1 MTPFPPAFLSC
12 LSQAAFDAAPA
23 LAQPLALVQ
32 SMLTAETETVGG
44 DSLDAGDDEDEEL
57 ILRIPLELCVPS
69 NITLYNLKRVVS
81 AKLAEAKLEPRQD
94 PMSMFLGL
102 NGQVCADPVAC
113 PLRMLVP
120 GSVVSLVAD
129 LPEAHEVSRLGLC
142 LNAFQLMQVQWSGFP
157 TSRPTGSMVSPLNAL
172 GFPRKL
178 LPDDVMA
185 KRRQELYKTQ
195 LCTNFTGPSG
205 YCSFGERCH
214 FAHGKAELRVYGKP
228 EVNADARAPH
238 KDEEESKA
246 SKGAQW
252 NSKDTEWKSNR
263 TGWNWSDK
271 PNGRNW
277 ESWDGDNDKWKYD
290 NSDWKWK
297 DWNDWSTW
305 DRESGRSAWRSDWSE
320 WRSEPEAIRR
330 RSSSRRSRSPEA
342 SGLVLRAVR
351 RSRSRRSRRR
361 PRRDEGNERGREMRR
376 RRSRSRG
383 SGRR

>member
-1 MTPFPPAFLSC
+1 
-12 LSQAAFDAAPA
+12 
-23 LAQPLALVQ
+23 
-32 SMLTAETETVGG
+32 MLTAETETVGG
-44 DSLDAGDDEDEEL
+44 DSLDAGHDEDEEL

-129 LPEAHEVSRLGLC
+129 LPEAHQVSRLGLC

-157 TSRPTGSMVSPLNAL
+157 ASRPTGSMVSPQKAL
-172 GFPRKL
+172 SLSSLPRKL

-228 EVNADARAPH
+228 EVNADAHAPH
-238 KDEEESKA
+238 KDEEDSNA
-246 SKGAQW
+246 SKDAQW
-252 NSKDTEWKSNR
+252 NSKDTEWKSNS
-263 TGWNWSDK
+263 TEWNWSDK

-277 ESWDGDNDKWKYD
+277 ETWDSDNDKWKYD
-290 NSDWKWK
+290 NSDWKW
-297 DWNDWSTW
+297 NDWSTW
-305 DRESGRSAWRSDWSE
+305 DRESGWSDWRSDWSE
-320 WRSEPEAIRR
+320 WRSEPEAIR

-383 SGRR
+383 SGRRWWTLVLKLLWDVWEGHWVRDS

>member
-12 LSQAAFDAAPA
+12 LAQAAFDAAPA
-23 LAQPLALVQ
+23 LAQPLVLVQ

-44 DSLDAGDDEDEEL
+44 DSLDAGHDEDEEL

-129 LPEAHEVSRLGLC
+129 LPEAHQVSRLGLC

-157 TSRPTGSMVSPLNAL
+157 ASRPTGSMVSPPNAL
-172 GFPRKL
+172 SLSSLPRKL

-228 EVNADARAPH
+228 QVNADASAPH
-238 KDEEESKA
+238 KDEEDSKA
-246 SKGAQW
+246 SKDAQW
-252 NSKDTEWKSNR
+252 NSKDTEWKSNS
-263 TGWNWSDK
+263 TEWNWSDK

-277 ESWDGDNDKWKYD
+277 ETWDSDNDKWKYD
-290 NSDWKWK
+290 NSDWKW
-297 DWNDWSTW
+297 NDWSTW
-305 DRESGRSAWRSDWSE
+305 DRESGWSDWRSDWSE
-320 WRSEPEAIRR
+320 WRSEPEAIR